1 MVWPMK
7 KLGVKKSSL
16 NRYMIVPFVM
26 TAATLILDILIFTI
40 NIRAGVV
47 LAAGVV
53 IFAVISIISYV
64 VLRKEII
71 EEVKSF
77 STGYDQIQGKLLKEL
92 PVPYVITDQA
102 GEVFWSNQ
110 AFVNMVGKEKYKLDR
125 IHDIFPDFGKKF
137 LDKELDR
144 STKFIRLLGKPDK
157 KTGETPV
164 FYYRAELRR
173 IRLFRDDHEILEGK
187 SLEEA
192 KKIID
197 DNTMIAISFYDETK
211 MSQIKAEVD
220 SQKLVAGL
228 IYIDNY
234 DEVLES
240 ADEVKHSLLLTLVD
254 RRINKLLSNLDA
266 IVKKIEKDKYIFF
279 FQRKYLPKLK
289 DTKFSILDDIRS
301 INVGNEM
308 AMTLSI
314 SLAVDC
320 DSYVEAYETA
330 SQMMDLALGRG
341 GDQAVIK
348 EGESVSYYGGKS
360 QVVEKNTRVKARV
373 KAHALREIMETKEQI
388 FVMGHKIPD
397 TDAIGSAIGIYRMAK
412 TLQKEVHIVLDQES
426 VSVRKMLKRIREDKD
441 YDKETFISSEKALN
455 LANDK
460 DSMLIVVDVNSPSYT
475 ECEELLKKLHT
486 VVVIDHHRQMKDSI
500 KSATLSYIEP
510 YASSACELV
519 AEILQYVATKP
530 KLKPIEAEAM
540 YSGILVDTNN
550 FVVQTGVRTFEAAA
564 FLRRSGADL
573 TRIRKLFRDNMD
585 IYQIRARA
593 VSNSE
598 LFADDYA
605 IATLDGNA
613 IDSPSI
619 VGAQIANELL
629 DIEGI
634 KASFVLTAVSDTIF
648 ISARSIDE
656 INVQVIM
663 EQLGGGGHMTV
674 AGAQLKNTGLEAAKE
689 VVKALLLRMKEEGE
703 L

>member
-1 MVWPMK
+1 MK
-7 KLGVKKSSL
+7 QLGIKKSSL

-26 TAATLILDILIFTI
+26 TVVTLILDILIFTI
-40 NIRAGVV
+40 NVKAGVV

-53 IFAVISIISYV
+53 IFAVLTVISYFV
-64 VLRKEII
+64 FRNEII
-71 EEVKSF
+71 EEITDF

-102 GEVFWSNQ
+102 GEIFWCNQ
-110 AFVNMVGKEKYKLDR
+110 AFTNMIGKEHHKNKR
-125 IHDIFPDFGKKF
+125 INDIFPDFGKKI
-137 LDKELDR
+137 LDKEVDR
-144 STKFIRLLGKPDK
+144 NTKFIHVLGSVDK
-157 KTGETPV
+157 NTEEPEI
-164 FYYRAELRR
+164 FHYRTELRR
-173 IRLFRDDHEILEGK
+173 IRLFLDNHEMLEKK
-187 SLEEA
+187 SPEEVR
-192 KKIID
+192 KIVD
-197 DNTMIAISFYDETK
+197 DNTMIAISFYDETQV
-211 MSQIKAEVD
+211 SQIKAEVD
-220 SQKLVAGL
+220 GQKLVAGL

-289 DTKFSILDDIRS
+289 GTKFSILDDIRS

-348 EGESVSYYGGKS
+348 EGENVSYYGGKS
-360 QVVEKNTRVKARV
+360 QVIEKNTRVKARV
-373 KAHALREIMETKEQI
+373 KAHALREIMETKEHI
-388 FVMGHKIPD
+388 FVMGHKIAD
-397 TDAIGSAIGIYRMAK
+397 TDSVGSAIGIYRMAQ
-412 TLQKEVHIVLDQES
+412 TLQKDVHIVLDQES
-426 VSVRKMLKRIREDKD
+426 VTVRKMLARIREDKE
-441 YDKETFISSEKALN
+441 YDKEMFISSEKALN

-460 DSMLIVVDVNSPSYT
+460 DSMLVVVDVNSPGYT

-486 VVVIDHHRQMKDSI
+486 IVVIDHHRQMKDSI
-500 KSATLSYIEP
+500 KTATLSYIEP

-530 KLKPIEAEAM
+530 KLKPVEADAM

-573 TRIRKLFRDNMD
+573 TKIRKMSRDDMKS
-585 IYQIRARA
+585 YQMRART
-593 VSNSE
+593 VSTSE

-605 IATLDGNA
+605 IGTLDGNG

-619 VGAQIANELL
+619 IGAQVANELL
-629 DIEGI
+629 NIEGI
-634 KASFVLTAVSDTIF
+634 KASFVLTAVGDTIYV
-648 ISARSIDE
+648 SARSIDE
-656 INVQVIM
+656 INVQIIM
-663 EQLGGGGHMTV
+663 EKLGGGGHMTV
-674 AGAQLKNTGLEAAKE
+674 AGAQLKNMELGGAKE
-689 VVKALLLRMKEEGE
+689 VIKSLLLKMKDEGE